1 MPSNAEFEDVRSRY
15 LTMLDEARIEI
26 TDRERDSLEVADF
39 GLGEVL
45 TTGLGL
51 ITYVNND
58 RYCGKELMMLP
69 HQTCPEHQHP
79 PIRDRQGNLVDPGKR
94 ETFRCRSGS
103 VYLFVEGEPSDSPG
117 AMPPEADRAHYTV
130 WHEVVLNP
138 GEQYTIEPGIW
149 HWFKAGKH
157 GAIVSEFSSTSRDE
171 ADRFRNPKIQRTPV
185 VEDR

>member
-1 MPSNAEFEDVRSRY
+1 MLSNADFEGVRSRY
-15 LTMLDEARIEI
+15 LAMLDAAGIKT
-26 TDRERDSLEVADF
+26 TDQERDSLEVADF
-39 GLGEVL
+39 GLGEVV

-51 ITYVNND
+51 ITYENND

-79 PIRDRQGNLVDPGKR
+79 PIQSQQGELIDPGKR

-103 VYLFVEGEPSDSPG
+103 VHLFVEGEPSDQPG
-117 AMPPEADRAHYTV
+117 AMPPEADLAHYTV

-149 HWFKAGKH
+149 HWFVAGEH

-171 ADRFRNPKIQRTPV
+171 ADLFRDPRIQRTPT
-185 VEDR
+185 VENR